1 MRMVLSTHIEATQE
15 TVFAAASNFP
25 NAAAFISAIDSIEM
39 LTPAKDGLPIGV
51 GTRFKE
57 TRTMFG
63 KQATETMEV
72 TEFDPPRAY
81 TLSALSC
88 GLQYHSRVTVL
99 EEQPGTG
106 GGGCRLSYDIKGT
119 PVSLFAKIVGP
130 IMGVMMKGAM
140 RKAMEK
146 DLADVKNYVERDGV
160 ERGSSAPAHDDDSD
174 SDDN

>member
-1 MRMVLSTHIEATQE
+1 MRMFLSTHIDATQE
-15 TVFAAASNFP
+15 AVFAAASNFP
-25 NAAAFISAIDSIEM
+25 DAAAFITAIDSIEM
-39 LTPAKDGLPIGV
+39 LSPAKDGLPIGV

-88 GLQYHSRVTVL
+88 GVQYHSRVTVL

-119 PVSLFAKIVGP
+119 PVSLMAKIVGP

-146 DLADVKNYVERDGV
+146 DLADVKNHVERDG
-160 ERGSSAPAHDDDSD
+160 GIPASAQDDDD
-174 SDDN
+174 QSDDN

>member
-1 MRMVLSTHIEATQE
+1 MRMFLSTHIDATQE
-15 TVFAAASNFP
+15 AVFAAAGNFP
-25 NAAAFISAIDSIEM
+25 DAAAFISAIDSVEM

-51 GTRFKE
+51 GTSFKE

-88 GLQYHSRVTVL
+88 GVQYHSRVTVL

-146 DLADVKNYVERDGV
+146 DLADIKNYVERG
-160 ERGSSAPAHDDDSD
+160 GSAPAHDDDSD

>member
-1 MRMVLSTHIEATQE
+1 MRMFLSIHIDAPKEA
-15 TVFAAASNFP
+15 VFAAASDFP
-25 NAAAFISAIDSIEM
+25 NAAAFISAIDRVEM
-39 LTPAKDGLPIGV
+39 LTPANDGSPIGV

-88 GLQYHSRVTVL
+88 GVRYHSRVTVID
-99 EEQPGTG
+99 ETPGSG
-106 GGGCRLSYDIKGT
+106 DSGCRLSFDIKGT
-119 PVSLFAKIVGP
+119 PTTMTARVVGTLMSP
-130 IMGVMMKGAM
+130 LMKGAM

-146 DLADVKNYVERDGV
+146 DMADIKQTIEDQGR
-160 ERGSSAPAHDDDSD
+160 ESWQ
-174 SDDN
+174 

>member
-1 MRMVLSTHIEATQE
+1 MRMFLSTHIDATQE
-15 TVFAAASNFP
+15 AVFAAASNFP
-25 NAAAFISAIDSIEM
+25 NAAAFISAIDSVEM

-88 GLQYHSRVTVL
+88 GVQYHSRVTVL

-146 DLADVKNYVERDGV
+146 DLADIKNYVERG
-160 ERGSSAPAHDDDSD
+160 GSAAAHDDDSD